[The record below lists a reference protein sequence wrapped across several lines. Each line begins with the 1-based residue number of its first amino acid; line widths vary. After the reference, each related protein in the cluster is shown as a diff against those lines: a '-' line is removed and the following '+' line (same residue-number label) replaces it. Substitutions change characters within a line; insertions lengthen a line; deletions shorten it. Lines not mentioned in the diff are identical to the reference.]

1 MKHTTHFD
9 DDGWLTRYDDKP
21 VMQLSVLPKFDLLR
35 KPVSRL
41 CINLKG
47 CNGSGKST
55 VPMEL
60 LASAKTSLYIAA
72 EKGDKKP
79 CGVYVPELRTVIIG
93 LYSPEVN
100 CGGCDALGD
109 TQIVKRL
116 LIKLWKRDVHII
128 FEGVIVG
135 DIRSTFHELMLKF
148 NEVHKRQTSFC
159 FMGTKLKTC
168 FRRIQSRNGGKPINE
183 ELVRQ
188 KYRNSCVQLKWYL
201 EQGTVDCKV
210 LNTTGSKREVF
221 DRFMGMYPRLKA

>member
-1 MKHTTHFD
+1 MRHTTHFD

-21 VMQLSVLPKFDLLR
+21 VMQLSTLPKFDLLR
-35 KPVSRL
+35 KAKPRA

-55 VPMEL
+55 VPMQL

-72 EKGDKKP
+72 ERGDKKP

-93 LYSPEVN
+93 LYSDAIN

-116 LIKLWKRDVHII
+116 LVKLWKRDVHIM

-135 DIRSTFHELMLKF
+135 DIRSTFYELMLQF
-148 NEVHKRQTSFC
+148 SEVHHRNASFC
-159 FMGTKLKTC
+159 FMGTTLREC
-168 FRRIQSRNGGKPINE
+168 FGRIQKRNGGKTINR

-201 EQGTVDCKV
+201 EQGIIDCKV
-210 LNTTGSKREVF
+210 LDTRGSKHEVF
-221 DRFMGMYPRLKA
+221 DRFMGMYPELKA